1 MVSSHLPES
10 PVFAELT
17 ELVSRRIGL
26 LDGGMGSLIQQYK
39 LEEEDYRRGGYESH
53 PSPLKGCNDLLVLT
67 RPDVILAIHK
77 AYVDAGV
84 DILETNTFNANAISM
99 ADYGLEAEVAAMN
112 RAAVTLARQATV
124 GAGRRVFVA
133 GSIGPTTKVASIS
146 PDVNNPGFRAV
157 DFDGLVATFVE
168 QVEAMLDAGVDLLLP
183 ETTIDTL
190 NLKAALFA
198 IESVFE
204 ARGQRIPVITS
215 VTIPDRSGRTLSGQ
229 TVEAFWTSIAHARP
243 FAVSINCALG
253 AADMRP
259 FVEALATNA
268 PVPLLCYPNAG
279 LPNEMGGY
287 DDTPESMA
295 AVLAGFARDGLVNLV
310 GGCCGTTPAHIR
322 AIGAAVAGIPPRVP
336 PAPRHRAIWSGLE
349 NYELFDGANFT
360 MVGERTNVS
369 GSKRFRDLI
378 KQGEFEKALDVARQ
392 QVEGGANILDVNMDE
407 GLLDAP
413 VAMRTFLNHV
423 ASDPAV
429 ARLPIMVDS
438 SRFEVIEAG
447 LKCVQGKAI
456 VNSLSLK
463 EGEAAFLEQARR
475 VRRYG
480 AAVVVM
486 AFDETGQATDAD
498 HRVSI
503 CVRAYRILTEQA
515 GFAPED
521 IIFDPNILA
530 IGTGIEEH
538 DDYAL
543 SFIEAVK
550 RIKGTHGYVAA
561 CPGALIS
568 GGVSNLSFAF
578 RGNDRIREA
587 IHAVFLY
594 HAIDAGMDMGIVNA
608 GQLAIYDQLDA
619 ELRERATDLVLNRR
633 PDATERLIAWGAG
646 AAASASGT
654 TMAGRAA
661 ATRESR
667 RELPLTQ
674 RITDA
679 IVAGSADYVDED
691 MAEALSSGAY
701 AAPLE
706 IIEGPLMAGMSV
718 VGERFGAGKMF
729 LPQVVKSARVMKKAV
744 AYLEP
749 YLAAAQEASGLEA
762 SAGKGRILIA
772 TVKGDVHDIGKN
784 IVAVV
789 LRCNGYEV
797 VDLGVMVPADKILDE
812 ALRIGASAVGLSGL
826 ITPSLD
832 EMVYVAREMT
842 RRGITLPLLIGG
854 ATTSKKHTS
863 VRIAPAYAGTVMHVL
878 DASRAV
884 TSVSRLLS
892 ITDGPAYA
900 LENRREQE
908 DIARRYEATRQAQ
921 SLVSLEQ
928 ARARGLKVSDAGAPS
943 RAPDFIG
950 SRIVTCPAD
959 SLADWIDW
967 GPFFLTWELKASWE
981 KQLEDPEV
989 GPRYRELLNDAKSML
1004 ARFVTSGVLPTAVY
1018 GFYPAQRAGDDVI
1031 LGDVP
1036 GGTTTLHTLRQQTP
1050 GDDVRPCLALADFVR
1065 PCLALADFV
1074 RPNDHVGLFV
1084 ATGGDVSALVKTF
1097 EADHDDYQAILAKA
1111 VADRLA
1117 EAMTEWLHA
1126 RMRTEWGVPDP
1137 SDVTMRDRFK
1147 SRFQGIRPAPG
1158 YPAQPDHTEKRT
1170 IFEVLEAGRIGVTLT
1185 ESCAM
1190 TPAASVSGI
1199 VFAHVDSTYFAVGRV
1214 GRDQVVDYARRKGI
1228 RLEDAESAL
1237 REILAYDP
1245 S

>member
-1 MVSSHLPES
+1 
-10 PVFAELT
+10 
-17 ELVSRRIGL
+17 
-26 LDGGMGSLIQQYK
+26 
-39 LEEEDYRRGGYESH
+39 
-53 PSPLKGCNDLLVLT
+53 
-67 RPDVILAIHK
+67 
-77 AYVDAGV
+77 
-84 DILETNTFNANAISM
+84 
-99 ADYGLEAEVAAMN
+99 
-112 RAAVTLARQATV
+112 
-124 GAGRRVFVA
+124 
-133 GSIGPTTKVASIS
+133 
-146 PDVNNPGFRAV
+146 
-157 DFDGLVATFVE
+157 
-168 QVEAMLDAGVDLLLP
+168 
-183 ETTIDTL
+183 
-190 NLKAALFA
+190 
-198 IESVFE
+198 
-204 ARGQRIPVITS
+204 
-215 VTIPDRSGRTLSGQ
+215 
-229 TVEAFWTSIAHARP
+229 
-243 FAVSINCALG
+243 
-253 AADMRP
+253 
-259 FVEALATNA
+259 
-268 PVPLLCYPNAG
+268 
-279 LPNEMGGY
+279 
-287 DDTPESMA
+287 
-295 AVLAGFARDGLVNLV
+295 
-310 GGCCGTTPAHIR
+310 
-322 AIGAAVAGIPPRVP
+322 
-336 PAPRHRAIWSGLE
+336 
-349 NYELFDGANFT
+349 
-360 MVGERTNVS
+360 
-369 GSKRFRDLI
+369 
-378 KQGEFEKALDVARQ
+378 
-392 QVEGGANILDVNMDE
+392 
-407 GLLDAP
+407 
-413 VAMRTFLNHV
+413 
-423 ASDPAV
+423 
-429 ARLPIMVDS
+429 
-438 SRFEVIEAG
+438 
-447 LKCVQGKAI
+447 VQGKAI

-463 EGEAAFLEQARR
+463 EGEAAFLAQARR

-498 HRVSI
+498 HRVAI
-503 CVRAYRILTEQA
+503 CVRAYRLLTEQA
-515 GFAPED
+515 GFSPED

-550 RIKGTHGYVAA
+550 RIKGTHGYTAA

-608 GQLAIYDQLDA
+608 GQLAIYDQLDP

-646 AAASASGT
+646 AASAASGT

-661 ATRESR
+661 ATREAR
-667 RELPLTQ
+667 LQLPLAE
-674 RITDA
+674 RIADA

-691 MAEALSSGAY
+691 MAAALVCGDY
-701 AAPLE
+701 AAPLA
-706 IIEGPLMAGMSV
+706 IIEGPLMAGMAV

-749 YLAAAQEASGLEA
+749 YLAAAQVASGLEA

-832 EMVYVAREMT
+832 EMVHVAREMT

-863 VRIAPAYAGTVMHVL
+863 VRIAPAYSGTVMHVL

-884 TSVSRLLS
+884 TTVSRLLS
-892 ITDGPAYA
+892 PTEGPAYA
-900 LENRREQE
+900 HENRREQE

-921 SLVSLEQ
+921 SLISLDQ
-928 ARARGLKVSDAGAPS
+928 ARARGVTVTEAGAPP
-943 RAPDFIG
+943 RAPDFTG
-950 SRIVTCPAD
+950 SRVVTQQAD
-959 SLADWIDW
+959 ALAEWIDW

-989 GPRYRELLNDAKSML
+989 GPRYRELLNDAHAMI
-1004 ARFVTSGVLPTAVY
+1004 ARFVSAGVVPTAVY
-1018 GFYPAQRAGDDVI
+1018 GFYPARRAGDDIV
-1031 LGDVP
+1031 LGGVP
-1036 GGTTTLHTLRQQTP
+1036 GGTATLHTLRQQSP

-1065 PCLALADFV
+1065 AD
-1074 RPNDHVGLFV
+1074 DHVGLFV
-1084 ATGGDVSALVKTF
+1084 VTGGDVSALVRAF
-1097 EADHDDYQAILAKA
+1097 DADHDDYHAILAKA

-1126 RMRTEWGVPDP
+1126 QMRAEWGLADP
-1137 SDVTMRDRFK
+1137 AELTMRDRFK
-1147 SRFQGIRPAPG
+1147 SRFPGIRPAPG

-1170 IFEVLEAGRIGVTLT
+1170 LFDVLDAGRIGVSLT

-1199 VFAHVDSTYFAVGRV
+1199 VFAHADATYFAVGRV
-1214 GRDQVVDYARRKGI
+1214 GRDQVVDYAHRKGI
-1228 RLEDAESAL
+1228 RLDDAESAL